1 MLFAWLQA
9 SDFRLQAGL
18 RAAAVRRARCRV
30 RRAEMSRDY
39 RKLSV
44 FHQADELIHAVYAG
58 TAIFPREERF
68 NLCAQVRRS
77 AVSVAT
83 NIVEGCARRTTREY
97 LHFINI
103 ATGSAAETLYLLDL
117 SYRLGFVT
125 AEVYR
130 EFDRKYNHLLAGLQK
145 LQHSLENDA

>member
-1 MLFAWLQA
+1 
-9 SDFRLQAGL
+9 
-18 RAAAVRRARCRV
+18 
-30 RRAEMSRDY
+30 MSRDH
-39 RKLSV
+39 RRLKV
-44 FHQADELIHAVYAG
+44 FHEADELILAVYAG
-58 TAIFPREERF
+58 TAMFPREERF

-117 SYRLGFVT
+117 SHRLAFVT

-130 EFDRKYNHLLAGLQK
+130 EFDRKYNRLLAGLQK
-145 LQHSLENDA
+145 LQHSLANDS